1 MCYLLVMQREKKF
14 MCLILSTPRL
24 FGRQTNK
31 PSVTISCDSQCN
43 ACMYRAQ
50 CTDSLAGLPKSALE
64 SQVRIQHGT

>member
-43 ACMYRAQ
+43 ECMYRFSGRVA
-50 CTDSLAGLPKSALE
+50 
-64 SQVRIQHGT
+64 